1 MVNSGTKA
9 APKAFKLN
17 PNAPSFVPVAKK
29 IPVEWLNVEEFSAPW
44 YALMNTSAEY
54 QQYWEKTGFQDE
66 EDLFAGDMQAL
77 HDLDAL
83 VESELAKQQ
92 VVGNKA
98 STRSSTGAGIIR
110 CKAQRRNSYVE
121 YNLVRFFVQFIILL
135 FY

>member
-1 MVNSGTKA
+1 MVNSGTKDA
-9 APKAFKLN
+9 LKAFKLN

-29 IPVEWLNVEEFSAPW
+29 FPVEWLNVEEFSTLW
-44 YALMNTSAEY
+44 YTLMNTSPEY
-54 QQYWEKTGFQDE
+54 QQYWEKTCFQDE

-98 STRSSTGAGIIR
+98 PTHNPTGAGIIP
-110 CKAQRRNSYVE
+110 CKEFLCY
-121 YNLVRFFVQFIILL
+121 I
-135 FY
+135 